1 MSIAKITLIKAGLL
15 LAVLTLI
22 DCIIIKNVTANC
34 PWNLSPRMFIG
45 LSLMNWLIPLVPI
58 HFISKI
64 ANL

>member
-22 DCIIIKNVTANC
+22 DCIIIKNVTANY
-34 PWNLSPRMFIG
+34 PWNLNPKMLIG
-45 LSLMNWLIPLVPI
+45 LFLMNWLMPLVPI
-58 HFISKI
+58 QLLSKV